1 MRELLL
7 QAHLQLEKAASY
19 WKKMP
24 SVALTVRLQPLSGAI
39 VVDDFVEKLRVI
51 SSSENSKALTNDPQI
66 PSAYALWT
74 SLHDRI
80 VHLFS
85 TWVPEYFKAT
95 DESYI
100 SRKDAFYSIIAKQCC
115 FCFPSHSAV
124 SVQWD
129 LSCSYAAVSGS
140 GITLAFA
147 PDYLRTG
154 LHKAV
159 ATIDGKSS
167 GRDKHS
173 QRKTFVK

>member
-7 QAHLQLEKAASY
+7 PAHLQLEKAASY
-19 WKKMP
+19 WVKMP
-24 SVALTVRLQPLSGAI
+24 SMALTLRLQPLSGAT
-39 VVDDFVEKLRVI
+39 VDDDFVEKLRVI
-51 SSSENSKALTNDPQI
+51 SPSENSKALTNDPQI

-100 SRKDAFYSIIAKQCC
+100 SWKDAFYSIIAKQCC

-124 SVQWD
+124 SRLVLFLCCSFWVGGHFGFCTWLLKNFSSQ
-129 LSCSYAAVSGS
+129 SCGYHRWQ
-140 GITLAFA
+140 I
-147 PDYLRTG
+147 LR
-154 LHKAV
+154 
-159 ATIDGKSS
+159 
-167 GRDKHS
+167 
-173 QRKTFVK
+173 QR